1 MTTVLHNLRRQPWRL
16 ALVASWL
23 LSAVGGSMHPDAEA
37 TDSLRQELATMTAD
51 ERWVPGHVL
60 LSVATALLAL
70 GLWGASRSDAWPSA
84 RRALRIGAV
93 VVGVYVVETVMHL
106 AAVVDQEALA
116 QGDAAPVAFTHVAM
130 AVVLYPVSGLVIAWV
145 AISLGRAWTGPARL
159 LAATGVLGGIVHAA
173 SVPTT
178 MLLPDAEATPLFA
191 GAGMLLALWS
201 LSIGLV
207 GLRRRSVPTPRIR
220 AHAGAG
226 AR

>member
-1 MTTVLHNLRRQPWRL
+1 VNTVLDNLKHQPWRL

-23 LSAVGGSMHPDAEA
+23 LSVIGGSMHPDAEA

-60 LSVATALLAL
+60 LSVATVLLAL
-70 GLWGASRSDAWPSA
+70 GLWGASRSDAWPTA
-84 RRALRIGAV
+84 RRALRVGAV

-116 QGDAAPVAFTHVAM
+116 QGEAAPVAFTHVAM

-145 AISLGRAWTGPARL
+145 AITLGRAWTGPARL
-159 LAATGVLGGIVHAA
+159 LALAGVLGGLVHAA

-178 MLLPDAEATPLFA
+178 IVFPDAEATPMFA

-201 LSIGLV
+201 LSIGLI
-207 GLRRRSVPTPRIR
+207 GLRRAPEGSPRIR
-220 AHAGAG
+220 LHAGAG